1 MDIGVGFDATEL
13 MATLK
18 RLDTEG
24 TITPAMVGRGLFQS
38 ANALLKD
45 AIYVKPMAPKDVG
58 DLRGS
63 ARTMGGDGILHK
75 SGDRHKP
82 DKSGNQLSVVCGF
95 NIVYAAKWHEVPE
108 SRKINWTT
116 DKGASDPGP
125 KYLEK
130 KMAIFG
136 KRYTEI
142 IGEFVAELL
151 KTATAGVK

>member
-1 MDIGVGFDATEL
+1 MDIGVGFDASEL

-18 RLDTEG
+18 RLDG
-24 TITPAMVGRGLFQS
+24 DITTQMVGRGLFQA

-63 ARTMGGDGILHK
+63 ARTMGADGVLHK
-75 SGDRHKP
+75 T
-82 DKSGNQLSVVCGF
+82 GNRYRPIASNKELSVACGF
-95 NIVYAAKWHEVPE
+95 NIVYAAKWHEVSE
-108 SRKINWTT
+108 DKKIHWTT

-151 KTATAGVK
+151 KTATSGVK